1 MFGLGFP
8 ELVVIFIILFLLFG
22 AKKIPEI
29 GTGLGKTVRELRKIK
44 DTKKPQQ
51 EIQKKEEKSPE
62 AGQQSSPQS
71 ASGNIVSDIKKE
83 VESIPGLKEAKA
95 IKDTA
100 DTLKN
105 ITKILK

>member
-8 ELVVIFIILFLLFG
+8 EMIVILIILFFLFG

-29 GTGLGKTVRELRKIK
+29 GTGLGRTVRELRKMK
-44 DTKKPQQ
+44 EGKKPPQ
-51 EIQKKEEKSPE
+51 ELAKKDEKEKEP
-62 AGQQSSPQS
+62 GPQS

-95 IKDTA
+95 IKETA